1 MSRRFNG
8 SELLQQ
14 DSEGHSSLSTPSTC
28 SARIV
33 RQYFQTGALPE
44 VGTICSVYER
54 AFGLPGN
61 ECSSTMETGDGIL
74 LETLRAIA
82 SSMW

>member
-1 MSRRFNG
+1 M
-8 SELLQQ
+8 
-14 DSEGHSSLSTPSTC
+14 
-28 SARIV
+28 

-44 VGTICSVYER
+44 VGTICPVNER

-61 ECSSTMETGDGIL
+61 ERSAILEPGDDIL

-82 SSMW
+82 SRMW